1 MQMTSPSSAAITAME
16 KLVKRGPIT
25 IVLVFSTTCPH
36 CQTYMPLW
44 HDLERTKNRRANL
57 VSMQASTYD
66 KMPMSSQKPVTSV
79 PTVLFV
85 NKSGQISE
93 ASAPRSMSVMK
104 NAVTMG
110 VDEETATTATTASNS
125 ASNDYTNTIQTL
137 SPNIFKR
144 TMSRKPNWSNQLE
157 PLPATPVSTSIEQE
171 QTGGSPWAAFVSA
184 ARQAAPVAAL
194 LGAYAVSRSSGL
206 GAPTKAHR
214 RRRSTQKRRT
224 RRSSRSSR
232 SSQKN
237 HQNQ

>member
-66 KMPMSSQKPVTSV
+66 KMPLSSQKPVTSV

-110 VDEETATTATTASNS
+110 VDEETASTTS

-157 PLPATPVSTSIEQE
+157 PLPATPVSSSIEQE
-171 QTGGSPWAAFVSA
+171 QTGRSPWAAFVSA

-206 GAPTKAHR
+206 GAPTTAHR

-224 RRSSRSSR
+224 RRTNRTT
-232 SSQKN
+232 SQKN